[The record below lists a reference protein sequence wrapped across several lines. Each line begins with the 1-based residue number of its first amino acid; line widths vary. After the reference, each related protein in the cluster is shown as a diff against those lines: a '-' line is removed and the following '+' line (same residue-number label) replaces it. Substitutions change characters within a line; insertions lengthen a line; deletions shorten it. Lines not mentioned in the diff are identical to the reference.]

1 MPTTGC
7 YKGCITK
14 PVLDIVTQYSW
25 LLMAVLGRVQ
35 RCHIWATPPRRN
47 LQTRLHAQLHCKQLD
62 KERHWADDT
71 LWHPKLP
78 LKFQ

>member
-7 YKGCITK
+7 YKGCITQ
-14 PVLDIVTQYSW
+14 PLLEIVTQYSW

-47 LQTRLHAQLHCKQLD
+47 LQTRLHAQLHGKQLD
-62 KERHWADDT
+62 KERHWAGDT

-78 LKFQ
+78 IKFQ